1 MDRLLIDYLPYI
13 VRELPDYKGI
23 TTGEQPEFELAW
35 WWIDEVLKNQF
46 VFTAEEM
53 GLSRWEKQLHIIP
66 KATDTYEIRRLRIL
80 AAFGKRTP
88 YTMPWL
94 REWMNTL
101 CGGTGGHTEGTL
113 DYYLKILLDYN
124 VLPNTNDIMTV
135 VLEQLPGI
143 VPENMVIEFAREY
156 TDTGTVYVAAF
167 AAIKQ
172 VMEVWPEL
180 ITDLTMTGESK
191 VSSISSMK
199 ERMEVYPDLV
209 SGLEM
214 TARQQTGSA
223 AELGR
228 TMEVYPETV
237 SGISLTAKQNGG
249 GVAAV
254 EQQIEVYPRTTTRLE
269 SAANVENRGLTGTQ
283 TTIEIYPE
291 RMEETDNGK

>member
-13 VRELPDYKGI
+13 IRELPDYKGI

-53 GLSRWEKQLHIIP
+53 GLSRWEKQLHITP

-80 AAFGKRTP
+80 AAIRKRTP
-88 YTMPWL
+88 YTMKWL

-101 CGGTGGHTEGTL
+101 CGGTEGHTENTL

-143 VPENMVIEFAREY
+143 VPMNMVIEFAREY

-167 AAIKQ
+167 SAIKQ
-172 VMEVWPEL
+172 VMEVWPDL
-180 ITDLTMTGESK
+180 ITDLSMTGKPE
-191 VSSISSMK
+191 
-199 ERMEVYPDLV
+199 YP
-209 SGLEM
+209 
-214 TARQQTGSA
+214 AFPA
-223 AELGR
+223 
-228 TMEVYPETV
+228 
-237 SGISLTAKQNGG
+237 
-249 GVAAV
+249 
-254 EQQIEVYPRTTTRLE
+254 
-269 SAANVENRGLTGTQ
+269 
-283 TTIEIYPE
+283 
-291 RMEETDNGK
+291 